1 MMNAVVQDAFLD
13 RGTKSPYLAIL
24 NHMGLRLDEN
34 APKRVSDEMMRAIG
48 PNAAVRRLEQQMEAL
63 QAELRLK
70 YGRPS
75 RATGDDKRR
84 YESLQARLSAARQR
98 HRRKVFR
105 VIYADH
111 FVESDENELQ
121 KQLQGIHEPVVTR
134 QVTHSLP
141 ERQVLADIL
150 GDMDEDMSEEEIVKR
165 KVEAINA
172 MVAYAFKSDP
182 AKRAEPE
189 HRAEPVPTLSSEV
202 VLPMPARHP
211 ITANTEPVP
220 MLPLP
225 SSEVVLPMP
234 ARQSI
239 ATMTEPAPS
248 GSIRFTP
255 EILSDSPP
263 PPYSEVARAE
273 HRQTSAPRTIAVA
286 VRRRSPYTRKR
297 PDPCIFCGKTFTRTE
312 GMWDH
317 LEHHLELAK
326 GGPLAC
332 PRLECKGMVLDNTE
346 CFKAHASR
354 VHGSSFRVKIKLV
367 SRSSV
372 RSVETPTRSRIILAS
387 GNKVRPPGDV
397 QPSPR
402 PRIVLVRSQGKESS
416 SR

>member
-225 SSEVVLPMP
+225 SSEESCPCLL
-234 ARQSI
+234 
-239 ATMTEPAPS
+239 
-248 GSIRFTP
+248 GS
-255 EILSDSPP
+255 L
-263 PPYSEVARAE
+263 
-273 HRQTSAPRTIAVA
+273 
-286 VRRRSPYTRKR
+286 
-297 PDPCIFCGKTFTRTE
+297 
-312 GMWDH
+312 
-317 LEHHLELAK
+317 
-326 GGPLAC
+326 
-332 PRLECKGMVLDNTE
+332 
-346 CFKAHASR
+346 
-354 VHGSSFRVKIKLV
+354 
-367 SRSSV
+367 
-372 RSVETPTRSRIILAS
+372 
-387 GNKVRPPGDV
+387 
-397 QPSPR
+397 SPR
-402 PRIVLVRSQGKESS
+402 
-416 SR
+416 

>member
-1 MMNAVVQDAFLD
+1 
-13 RGTKSPYLAIL
+13 
-24 NHMGLRLDEN
+24 
-34 APKRVSDEMMRAIG
+34 
-48 PNAAVRRLEQQMEAL
+48 MEAL

-75 RATGDDKRR
+75 RAAGNDKWR

-98 HRRKVFR
+98 YRRKVFR

-121 KQLQGIHEPVVTR
+121 KQLQGIYEPIVTR
-134 QVTHSLP
+134 QVTYSLP

-150 GDMDEDMSEEEIVKR
+150 GDIDEDLPGEDIVKR

-172 MVAYAFKSDP
+172 IVAYSFKSDP

-189 HRAEPVPTLSSEV
+189 HQAEPVPTLSSEV

-225 SSEVVLPMP
+225 SSEVVFPMP

-248 GSIRFTP
+248 GSIRFTS

-273 HRQTSAPRTIAVA
+273 HHQTPAPRTIAVA
-286 VRRRSPYTRKR
+286 VRRRYSYPRKR
-297 PDPCIFCGKTFTRTE
+297 PNHCIFCGKTFTRTE

-317 LEHHLELAK
+317 LEHHLKLAK

-387 GNKVRPPGDV
+387 GNKVRPQGHV